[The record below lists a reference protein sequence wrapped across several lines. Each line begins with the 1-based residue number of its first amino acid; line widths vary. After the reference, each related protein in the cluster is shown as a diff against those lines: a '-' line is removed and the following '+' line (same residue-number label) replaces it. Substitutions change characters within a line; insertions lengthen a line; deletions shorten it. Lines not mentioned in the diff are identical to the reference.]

1 MMYMVQWTF
10 AEKIALYLE
19 KYTLHERWVYRY
31 LDIGL
36 LADVTRYSKVFRYV
50 CRGDFGLGQLL
61 SIVGHNGHSIHNK
74 NLIQKISALNSRI
87 RFLV

>member
-10 AEKIALYLE
+10 AKKIALYLE

-36 LADVTRYSKVFRYV
+36 LADVTR
-50 CRGDFGLGQLL
+50 
-61 SIVGHNGHSIHNK
+61 
-74 NLIQKISALNSRI
+74 IQK
-87 RFLV
+87 FLDMCAGAILGWDSYCP